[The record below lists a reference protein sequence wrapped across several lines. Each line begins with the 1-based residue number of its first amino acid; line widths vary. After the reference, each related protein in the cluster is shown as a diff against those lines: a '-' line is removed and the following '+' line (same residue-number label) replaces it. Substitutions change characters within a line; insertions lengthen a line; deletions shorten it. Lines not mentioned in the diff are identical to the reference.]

1 MQRSNDNSNQTTAQ
15 LRQTVQTLALRVNQL
30 ERLLD
35 GKELREAKV
44 ENGTVYQRGTR
55 LSLSNGMVAPGWNA
69 TTVTGGTT
77 GTGGI
82 DYDYL
87 FVGTTKVTPPA
98 KTTDFLQITLG
109 ASPSA
114 AWVAAMPVTE
124 GSNTVTYD
132 VTKNRIYLS
141 GEFGG

>member
-1 MQRSNDNSNQTTAQ
+1 M
-15 LRQTVQTLALRVNQL
+15 
-30 ERLLD
+30 
-35 GKELREAKV
+35 
-44 ENGTVYQRGTR
+44 
-55 LSLSNGMVAPGWNA
+55 PIA
-69 TTVTGGTT
+69 TTRFVDRAIRDARGLAHPRRLDMSATGGT
-77 GTGGI
+77 

-98 KTTDFLQITLG
+98 RTTDFLQITLG

-114 AWVAAMPVTE
+114 AWVSAMPATE
-124 GSNTVTYD
+124 GSNTVTID